1 VDGVLAAL
9 SQYSWALW
17 LSVPACLTVA
27 SALAA
32 WWRDRPGRGLSPGQA
47 IKAHQAYL
55 DALERAM
62 ADPAE
67 DVRRRS

>member
-1 VDGVLAAL
+1 VHAAL

-17 LSVPACLTVA
+17 LAAPACLTVA

-32 WWRDRPGRGLSPGQA
+32 WWRERASKALSPGRA

-55 DALERAM
+55 DALARAM

-67 DVRRRS
+67 DLPRRS

>member
-1 VDGVLAAL
+1 VHAAL

-17 LSVPACLTVA
+17 LAVPVCLTVA

-32 WWRDRPGRGLSPGQA
+32 WWHERPGKGLSPGQA

-67 DVRRRS
+67 DVPRRS